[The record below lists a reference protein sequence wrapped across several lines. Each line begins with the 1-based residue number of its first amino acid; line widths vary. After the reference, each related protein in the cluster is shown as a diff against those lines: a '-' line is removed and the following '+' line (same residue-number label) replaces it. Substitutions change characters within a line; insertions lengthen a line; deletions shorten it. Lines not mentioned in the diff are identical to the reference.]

1 MTATRPRPTPVDP
14 VPDGRGRKVSSGAC
28 RDLPPELGPDAIGV
42 LEGRTFMFSDAVGNV
57 PKGSIGGL
65 VHDDTRFLNEWVL
78 TIGDAP
84 LLVLSSGTV
93 DPYSAAFF
101 LANSALPELPANRV
115 GVRRQRFVG
124 EGLYERVELRYFGL
138 EPASLRLRLQAGTD
152 FADLFEIK
160 ESGRDRGP
168 HIVGRHE
175 PDGSALEFSYRN
187 GDYAA
192 SVRIEADPPADR
204 IDGDS
209 LVWDLRLERG
219 QEWGCELRVPLRFGE
234 EDYRPTPRGFGQ
246 GVDHG
251 LEDPSTR
258 WAASKPHL
266 HAETDLVRDV
276 YHKSAVDLVS
286 MRIEKTIAGEPVVL
300 IAAGLPWF
308 LTVFGRDTLIT
319 AYQTM
324 ICGPDVARGALIV
337 LATHQATTFD
347 DFTDQEPG
355 KIFHE
360 YRSGELTRLGLKPYR
375 PYYGGADTTALWLI
389 LLSEYWRWTR
399 DDELVH
405 RLRPN
410 AEAALRWIDRC
421 GDLDGDGY
429 VEYATRS
436 SQGLGNQCWRD
447 SPDGV
452 QFADGTI
459 PVLPIATCETQ
470 GYTYDAKLRLAEL
483 AEGPWRDPELA
494 RRLREEAQR
503 LRVQFD
509 RDYWIPHRGGYYAVG
524 LDGDKRRIDSMTS
537 NMGHL
542 LWSGIVPEDR
552 AAHIARQLMSDEMF
566 SGWGVRTLS
575 TADIGYNPIGYHLG
589 TVWPHDN
596 SIIAAGLARYGYRKE
611 ANRIAMA
618 MLEAARHSEHRLPEA
633 FSGYDRSFGRRPVPY
648 PTACNPQAWASGA
661 PLLLL
666 RTMLGLHPQ
675 QETLI
680 ADPHL
685 PGELGRIR
693 LHHVLAGG
701 RRWNV
706 EATGSHATV
715 TPDDGPGE
723 PAT

>member
-1 MTATRPRPTPVDP
+1 MSAASGRPTPVDP
-14 VPDGRGRKVSSGAC
+14 MVAGTARRVPSGAC
-28 RDLPPELGPDAIGV
+28 RDLPPELGPDAIGL
-42 LEGRTFMFSDAVGNV
+42 LEGRTFMLSDAVGNV
-57 PKGSIGGL
+57 PDGSIGGL
-65 VHDDTRFLNEWVL
+65 VHDDTRFVSRWVL

-101 LANSALPELPANRV
+101 LANSALPGLPANRV

-124 EGLYERVELRYFGL
+124 DGLYERVELRYFGI
-138 EPASLRLRLQAGTD
+138 EPAQVRLRLAVGTD

-160 ESGRDRGP
+160 ESGRDRSP
-168 HIVGRHE
+168 HIVRRHA
-175 PDGSALEFSYRN
+175 PDGSALEFAYRN

-192 SVRIEADPPADR
+192 TVRIEADPPADQV
-204 IDGDS
+204 DGDT
-209 LVWDLRLERG
+209 LEWNLRLARG
-219 QEWGCELRVPLRFGE
+219 QQWGCELWVPLRCGE
-234 EDYRPTPRGFGQ
+234 EDNRPTSREFGQ
-246 GVDHG
+246 AVDHG
-251 LEDPSTR
+251 MEDPSTR

-266 HAETDLVRDV
+266 HADADLVRDV

-324 ICGPDVARGALIV
+324 MCGPDVARGALIV
-337 LATHQATTFD
+337 LAAHQATTFD
-347 DFTDQEPG
+347 EFTDQEPG

-399 DDELVH
+399 DDELVR
-405 RLRPN
+405 RLRGN
-410 AEAALRWIDRC
+410 ADAALGWIDHH
-421 GDLDGDGY
+421 GDRDGDGY

-436 SQGLGNQCWRD
+436 DQGLGNQCWRD

-452 QFADGTI
+452 QYADGNV

-470 GYTYDAKLRLAEL
+470 GYTYDAKVRLAEL
-483 AEGPWRDPELA
+483 ADGPWQDPDLA
-494 RRLREEAQR
+494 RRLRAEADR
-503 LRVQFD
+503 LREQFD
-509 RDYWIPHRGGYYAVG
+509 RDYWIPRRGGYYAVG
-524 LDGDKRRIDSMTS
+524 LDGDKRPIDSMTS

-542 LWSGIVPEDR
+542 LWSGIVPEDH
-552 AAHIARQLMSDEMF
+552 AGHVARQLMSDEMF

-575 TADIGYNPIGYHLG
+575 TADTGYNPIGYHLG

-596 SIIAAGLARYGYRKE
+596 SIIAAGLARYGYRDE

-633 FSGYDRSFGRRPVPY
+633 FSGYDRSFGRQPVPY

-666 RTMLGLHPQ
+666 RTMLGLKPQ
-675 QETLI
+675 ADTLV

-685 PGELGRIR
+685 PDELGRIR
-693 LHHVLAGG
+693 LHNVMVGG

-706 EATGSHATV
+706 DAIGCHTTLTEA
-715 TPDDGPGE
+715 E
-723 PAT
+723 